1 MPLFQSISKVLG
13 LIPADPPKV
22 KKASSIPSRG
32 DSSTSLAAR
41 LEAQRMS
48 PNTRTQQWLANFSP
62 EKKVVKFKNSS
73 TPSVLGV
80 KDGGITKHVH
90 TPRSSIKSRKTHSI
104 TKSGSGFSS
113 RKESLAKGRRK
124 TGLWDIFMGVRF
136 KSDDK
141 ATVKRKTPTIKSDNE
156 SIMEGSTLVE
166 DVIDTIEGDECSYND
181 GPSNFEGQTLLTQDQ
196 KGNLKVQDEDGHMKD
211 ADEED
216 FSDFTDEEYFL
227 FHKLNARGREPV
239 IHIGWKKDFRTFPG
253 ILFTDDRSQAYINA
267 VRAPEYHGKSKP
279 LSNHLPPFIQD
290 PPLITPPQPKKRS
303 TTSSKSANAPA
314 TPVLW
319 GPRPRNRSA
328 AS

>member
-22 KKASSIPSRG
+22 KKASSNPFRG

-48 PNTRTQQWLANFSP
+48 PNTRTQQWLANSSP

-80 KDGGITKHVH
+80 KDGRITKHAH
-90 TPRSSIKSRKTHSI
+90 TPRSSIKSRNTHSVME
-104 TKSGSGFSS
+104 SGSNFSS
-113 RKESLAKGRRK
+113 RKENLAEGRRK
-124 TGLWDIFMGVRF
+124 SGLWDFLMGVRF
-136 KSDDK
+136 KSEDK
-141 ATVKRKTPTIKSDNE
+141 ATVKRGTNTIKSDNE

-166 DVIDTIEGDECSYND
+166 DVIDTIEGDECSYTD

-196 KGNLKVQDEDGHMKD
+196 KGNLKVQDEDGHIED

-227 FHKLNARGREPV
+227 FHKLNARGKEPI
-239 IHIGWKKDFRTFPG
+239 IHVSWKKDFRALRG
-253 ILFTDDRSQAYINA
+253 ILFTDDRSKAYINA
-267 VRAPEYHGKSKP
+267 VRAPEYHGKPKP
-279 LSNHLPPFIQD
+279 LSNHLH
-290 PPLITPPQPKKRS
+290 L
-303 TTSSKSANAPA
+303 SS
-314 TPVLW
+314 
-319 GPRPRNRSA
+319 
-328 AS
+328 